1 MERVLKKK
9 KRKTPFFSP
18 ISIKQCAMYFQC
30 YKKSMSS
37 ARSTL
42 MEEFCTRKKEKH
54 SSKKHRQRNVCQSL
68 LQCSFCSSSKGKAAQ
83 DMFLRTLSALYC
95 EYSTFSICSNIH
107 QPHSLCYF
115 HNLMKKIFLFTF
127 PFVRLP
133 VQKLI
138 PSLVLL
144 FAFQISTKKSHSCG
158 PFQKLVRSLREVQ
171 M

>member
-1 MERVLKKK
+1 MERVLKKN

-30 YKKSMSS
+30 YKKKHEQCQIH
-37 ARSTL
+37 TDGGVL
-42 MEEFCTRKKEKH
+42 HQKKEKH

-68 LQCSFCSSSKGKAAQ
+68 LQCSFCSSSKGKATQ

-95 EYSTFSICSNIH
+95 EYSTFSICSNMH

-127 PFVRLP
+127 PCVRLP

-158 PFQKLVRSLREVQ
+158 PFQKLVRSSREVQ